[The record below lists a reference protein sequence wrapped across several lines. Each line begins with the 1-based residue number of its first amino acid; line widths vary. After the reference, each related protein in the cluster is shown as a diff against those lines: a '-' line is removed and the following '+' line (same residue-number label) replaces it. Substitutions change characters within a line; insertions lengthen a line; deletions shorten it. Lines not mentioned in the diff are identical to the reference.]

1 MNRVVVLAA
10 LIGVTAALPLDAQG
24 RGQSQSQNRS
34 QTQSRIQTQGRGPVA
49 VPPGHW
55 PSAGRCRV
63 WIDGVP
69 PGRQPR
75 ETDCLTARR
84 TVPPN
89 GRVLEGSSR
98 RPVNGDDR
106 DGRTDRYDRDD
117 DDDRNTRRFIDRN
130 GLECEEKAVT
140 KNGRRSYDLKCR
152 EPKRR
157 NGDRGGWPPVSARD
171 DDRYGRDDDRTTRRF
186 IDRNGL
192 ECEEKAVTK
201 NGKRS
206 YDLKCR
212 EPKHRNEARGGWPP
226 VSVRDDDRHCVDT
239 NRDGRCDSGT
249 GRGYPTTLPEMIGA
263 IVYGQGQ
270 RTDDV
275 SRWLG
280 AGRYQ
285 VRYTDQNRDR
295 RPERVRWMDAAGVL
309 LQEWTDTNRD
319 GRADVVNVYSA
330 GRLIQSI
337 GGR

>member
-1 MNRVVVLAA
+1 
-10 LIGVTAALPLDAQG
+10 
-24 RGQSQSQNRS
+24 
-34 QTQSRIQTQGRGPVA
+34 
-49 VPPGHW
+49 
-55 PSAGRCRV
+55 V
-63 WIDGVP
+63 WIDGVA

-89 GRVLEGSSR
+89 GRVLDGSSR

-106 DGRTDRYDRDD
+106 YRTDRDD
-117 DDDRNTRRFIDRN
+117 
-130 GLECEEKAVT
+130 
-140 KNGRRSYDLKCR
+140 
-152 EPKRR
+152 
-157 NGDRGGWPPVSARD
+157 RD
-171 DDRYGRDDDRTTRRF
+171 DDRYGRDDEDDDRTTRRF

-212 EPKHRNEARGGWPP
+212 EPKHRKGDRGGWPP
-226 VSVRDDDRHCVDT
+226 VSARDDDRYCVDA
-239 NRDGRCDSGT
+239 NRDGRCDAGA

-295 RPERVRWMDAAGVL
+295 HPERVRWLDAAGAL

-330 GRLIQSI
+330 GRLVQSI